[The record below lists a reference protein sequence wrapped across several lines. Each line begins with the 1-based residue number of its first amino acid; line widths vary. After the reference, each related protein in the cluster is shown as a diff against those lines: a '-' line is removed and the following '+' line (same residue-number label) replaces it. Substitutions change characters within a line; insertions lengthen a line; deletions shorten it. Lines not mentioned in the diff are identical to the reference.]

1 VNKKQG
7 GVSHHDAIGMGLVFW
22 NGAATAA
29 MPSGVLIFLIT
40 FFIKEKS
47 NGLKAQSKEKL
58 LADRDI
64 KMLNFDIMNYTFNT
78 TGDFEMKATT
88 FFGLEEV
95 LAAELRK
102 LGAQDAE
109 PFKRGVSFKGDLGF
123 LYKANLCLRT
133 ALRILVPF
141 HKFTAANEQELY
153 DGIKKYNWE
162 EFLKLEDTLAIEAVA
177 NSEHFTHSLYVEQK
191 TKDAICD
198 QFRDKYNARPSVDL
212 KSPTIRIYV
221 HIFKE
226 EVSLSLDSS
235 GDILY
240 KRGYRED
247 IVEAPIKEVLA
258 AGIVLIS
265 DWQPHLPLID
275 GMCGSGTLAIEA
287 ALYANN
293 IPGGIFRKDF
303 GFMRWKNYDAALYET
318 IHEAALNRIKENDV
332 HILANDISDKSLN
345 IARHNV
351 GVAKVDDVITFSR
364 KSFFDIVVDKPM
376 GTILLN
382 PPYDERMKKEDIVSF
397 YKQIGD
403 KLKKDFAGWT
413 CWIITSNLDAA
424 KFIGLRPTRKITLFN
439 GSLECRLFKFEMYAG
454 TKKIHKLQPK
464 EQE

>member
-1 VNKKQG
+1 
-7 GVSHHDAIGMGLVFW
+7 
-22 NGAATAA
+22 
-29 MPSGVLIFLIT
+29 
-40 FFIKEKS
+40 
-47 NGLKAQSKEKL
+47 
-58 LADRDI
+58 
-64 KMLNFDIMNYTFNT
+64 MNYTFAH

-95 LAAELRK
+95 LATELRK
-102 LGAQDAE
+102 LGAKDVE
-109 PFKRGVSFKGDLGF
+109 PFKRGVSFTGDLGF
-123 LYKANLCLRT
+123 MYKANFSLRT
-133 ALRILVPF
+133 ALRILVPIY
-141 HKFTAANEQELY
+141 KFEAYNEHQLY
-153 DGIKKYNWE
+153 DGIKKFDWSQ
-162 EFLKLEDTLAIEAVA
+162 FMGVDDTLAIEAVA
-177 NSEHFTHSLYVEQK
+177 NSDNFTHSLYIEQK

-198 QFRDKYNARPSVDL
+198 QFREKTGKRPSVDL
-212 KSPTIRIYV
+212 KAPTLRIYV
-221 HIFKE
+221 HIFRD
-226 EVSLSLDSS
+226 EVSVSLDSS

-247 IVEAPIKEVLA
+247 IVDAPIKEVLA

-293 IPGGIFRKDF
+293 IPAGIFRKDF
-303 GFMRWKNYDAALYET
+303 GFMRWKNYDEKLFET
-318 IHEAALNRIKENDV
+318 ITESAIARIKENDV

-345 IARHNV
+345 ITKHNV
-351 GVAKVDDVITFSR
+351 QVAKVDDVISFSR
-364 KSFFDIVVDKPM
+364 KSFFDIKVDKPL
-376 GTILLN
+376 GTVLLN

>member
-1 VNKKQG
+1 
-7 GVSHHDAIGMGLVFW
+7 
-22 NGAATAA
+22 
-29 MPSGVLIFLIT
+29 
-40 FFIKEKS
+40 
-47 NGLKAQSKEKL
+47 
-58 LADRDI
+58 
-64 KMLNFDIMNYTFNT
+64 MNYTFAH

-95 LAAELRK
+95 LATELRK
-102 LGAQDAE
+102 LGAKDVE
-109 PFKRGVSFKGDLGF
+109 PFKRGVSFTGDLGF
-123 LYKANLCLRT
+123 MYKANFSLRT
-133 ALRILVPF
+133 ALRILVPIY
-141 HKFTAANEQELY
+141 KFEAFNEHQLY
-153 DGIKKYNWE
+153 DGIKKFDWSQFMNVD
-162 EFLKLEDTLAIEAVA
+162 DTLAIEAVA
-177 NSEHFTHSLYVEQK
+177 NSDNFTHSLYIEQK

-198 QFRDKYNARPSVDL
+198 QFREKTGKRPSVDL
-212 KSPTIRIYV
+212 KAPTLRIYV
-221 HIFKE
+221 HIFRD
-226 EVSLSLDSS
+226 EVSVSLDSS

-240 KRGYRED
+240 KRAYRED
-247 IVEAPIKEVLA
+247 IVDAPIKEVLA

-293 IPGGIFRKDF
+293 IPAGIFRKDF
-303 GFMRWKNYDAALYET
+303 GFMRWKNYDEKLFET
-318 IHEAALNRIKENDV
+318 ITESAIARIKENDV

-345 IARHNV
+345 ITKHNV
-351 GVAKVDDVITFSR
+351 QVAKVDDVISFSR
-364 KSFFDIVVDKPM
+364 KSFFDIKVDKPL
-376 GTILLN
+376 GTVLLN

>member
-1 VNKKQG
+1 
-7 GVSHHDAIGMGLVFW
+7 
-22 NGAATAA
+22 
-29 MPSGVLIFLIT
+29 
-40 FFIKEKS
+40 
-47 NGLKAQSKEKL
+47 
-58 LADRDI
+58 
-64 KMLNFDIMNYTFNT
+64 MNYTFAH

-95 LAAELRK
+95 LATELRK
-102 LGAQDAE
+102 LGAKDVE
-109 PFKRGVSFKGDLGF
+109 PFKRGVSFTGDLGF
-123 LYKANLCLRT
+123 MYKANFSLRT
-133 ALRILVPF
+133 ALRILVPIY
-141 HKFTAANEQELY
+141 KFEAYNEHQLY
-153 DGIKKYNWE
+153 DGIKKFDWSQ
-162 EFLKLEDTLAIEAVA
+162 FMGVDDTIAIEAVA
-177 NSEHFTHSLYVEQK
+177 NSDNFTHSLYIEQK

-198 QFRDKYNARPSVDL
+198 QFREKTGKRPSVDL
-212 KSPTIRIYV
+212 KAPTLRIYI
-221 HIFKE
+221 HIFRD
-226 EVSLSLDSS
+226 EVSVSLDSS

-247 IVEAPIKEVLA
+247 IVDAPIKEVLA

-293 IPGGIFRKDF
+293 IPAGIFRKDF
-303 GFMRWKNYDAALYET
+303 GFMRWKNYDEKLFET
-318 IHEAALNRIKENDV
+318 ITESAIARIKENDV

-345 IARHNV
+345 ITKHNV
-351 GVAKVDDVITFSR
+351 QVAKVDDVISFSR
-364 KSFFDIVVDKPM
+364 KSFFDIKVDKPM
-376 GTILLN
+376 GTVLLN
-382 PPYDERMKKEDIVSF
+382 PPYDERMKKEDIVTF